1 MNFFLSVLLLT
12 ADASFEN
19 LEHLRVAK
27 WKAATPQVVICDGL
41 TIETEVVQKAVNY
54 WRFRGEK
61 IGSIRRKPCA
71 EDPLPGEIAIY
82 NGDQIPEENA
92 GEAYRFIKN
101 EKIPPKIQEI
111 TRASIYIQERYNDS
125 EILIQHELGHALGF
139 TDTND
144 EDSIMSIHGSLY

>member
-27 WKAATPQVVICDGL
+27 WKEVTPQVVICDGL
-41 TIETEVVQKAVNY
+41 VIETEVVQKAVDY
-54 WRFRGEK
+54 WKSRGEK
-61 IGSIRRKPCA
+61 IGSIRRKSCA

-82 NGDQIPEENA
+82 LGDQLPEDHA
-92 GEAYRFIKN
+92 GEAFRFIKS
-101 EKIPPKIQEI
+101 EKISPKIQVI
-111 TRASIYIQERYNDS
+111 TRSSIYIQERFNDS
-125 EILIQHELGHALGF
+125 VILIQHELGHALGF

-144 EDSIMSIHGSLY
+144 EDSIMSIQGPIY